1 MQEQGKVVSVNGK
14 IATVE
19 VDKKDECS
27 KCGMCLFPQNAKSV
41 TFEVKNTLCA
51 KVGDIVTFNTQKQG
65 NLLGAIL
72 VFLIPLILIGL
83 SAIIT
88 YFFIKIEIWMLI
100 LSVIFIILWYTIL
113 AVIDKKLKN
122 NINIL
127 GEMISIEQKGE
138 QNEWRSYRNF

>member
-41 TFEVKNTLCA
+41 SFEVKNTLRA

-138 QNEWRSYRNF
+138 QNE

>member
-41 TFEVKNTLCA
+41 SFEVKNTLCA

-72 VFLIPLILIGL
+72 VFLNT
-83 SAIIT
+83 A
-88 YFFIKIEIWMLI
+88 YFNWFIC
-100 LSVIFIILWYTIL
+100 
-113 AVIDKKLKN
+113 N
-122 NINIL
+122 NNVFFY
-127 GEMISIEQKGE
+127 QD
-138 QNEWRSYRNF
+138 